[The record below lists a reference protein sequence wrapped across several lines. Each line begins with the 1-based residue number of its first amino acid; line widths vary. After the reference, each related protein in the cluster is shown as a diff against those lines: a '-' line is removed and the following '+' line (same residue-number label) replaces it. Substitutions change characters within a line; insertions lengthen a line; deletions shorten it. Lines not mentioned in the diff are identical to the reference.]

1 MALAARVFR
10 RARRSH
16 SSALAATPAE
26 ATTPRGIHIYLA
38 IGTTQPNLVPLAMRS
53 CPSLRHG
60 LWEAKTLDRSL
71 LVPRDKTHADHLVKP
86 ASLGFREAGHREGED
101 QVV

>member
-1 MALAARVFR
+1 
-10 RARRSH
+10 
-16 SSALAATPAE
+16 
-26 ATTPRGIHIYLA
+26 
-38 IGTTQPNLVPLAMRS
+38 MRS